1 MSVLDTHKLSRRR
14 LLQWAVGSA
23 LGASSRFAALG
34 SLGAIGIA
42 SAQAATTTGG
52 YKALVCIY
60 LTGGNDAFNMLVP
73 TDAATY
79 GLYQTARPTVAIPR
93 ANLLSITPKTGDGH
107 SYGLHPSM
115 PELQK
120 LFAAGNLACVANVG
134 SLLGPTVLADYQN
147 NSSIL
152 PPQLFS
158 HEDQSFQWMTG
169 RPESSDTVG
178 WGGHLAEIMQP
189 SSNQGLP
196 INLSVSG
203 NNQFQTGSAS
213 APYSVDPSGVAA
225 IYALGGDQPT
235 GRVAAFQALIA
246 EAQGSSNLLQSSYAG
261 AVGNSLVLSQQMS
274 GALAQ
279 APTLQTQFPQT
290 DLGGQLAMVAKL
302 ISVHSQLGAGR
313 QIYFVSTDGFDTH
326 DGQPDAQPGLF
337 QEISQAMAAFYQATV
352 ELGVASGVT
361 SFTMSE
367 FGRTL
372 SSNSAGT
379 DHGWGSHHLVM
390 GGAVQGGDIYGTMP
404 DLTLGGPD
412 DADLGRM
419 IPSTSLY
426 QYYAPLAR
434 WLGASDGDIA
444 NIFPYLARFD
454 AGALNFLPG
463 ALPSFTLRRSTSSG
477 AIVYD
482 GVIAPNP
489 ADLNRTV
496 SVYVAAIVGA
506 TLYLKSPS
514 GWKPYSGG
522 PVPVAATMTAS
533 SSMRINVANLANVDN
548 TALSGVQIWLGY
560 GTTEADMLSGKYSL
574 VGAVQ

>member
-1 MSVLDTHKLSRRR
+1 MLALDSHKLSRRR

-34 SLGAIGIA
+34 SLGAIGMA

-60 LTGGNDAFNMLVP
+60 LGGGNDAFNMLVP
-73 TDAATY
+73 TDATTY

-93 ANLLSITPKTGDGH
+93 ASLLSITPKTSDGH
-107 SYGLHPSM
+107 TYGLHPSM
-115 PELQK
+115 PELQA
-120 LFAAGNLACVANVG
+120 LFAAGKLACVANVG
-134 SLLGPTVLADYQN
+134 SLLGPTVLSDYQN
-147 NSSIL
+147 NTSIL

-158 HEDQSFQWMTG
+158 HEDQTFQWMTG
-169 RPESSDTVG
+169 RPESSETVG
-178 WGGHLAEIMQP
+178 WAGHLAEIMQP
-189 SSNQGLP
+189 AGNQGLP
-196 INLSVSG
+196 INLSVNG
-203 NNQFQTGSAS
+203 NNQFQTGSDS

-225 IYALGGDQPT
+225 IYALGSDQPT

-246 EAQGSSNLLQSSYAG
+246 EAQGSSNLLQSAYGG
-261 AVGNSLVLSQQMS
+261 AVSNTLTLSQQMS
-274 GALAQ
+274 NALAQ
-279 APTLQTQFPQT
+279 APTLHTQFPQT

-302 ISVHSQLGAGR
+302 ISVHSQLGAAR
-313 QIYFVSTDGFDTH
+313 QVYFVSTGGFDTH

-337 QEISQAMAAFYQATV
+337 QQISQAMSAFYQATV
-352 ELGVASGVT
+352 ELNVASSVT

-379 DHGWGSHHLVM
+379 DHGWGSHHFVM

-404 DLTLGGPD
+404 NLTLGGPD

-434 WLGASDGDIA
+434 WLGASDADIS

-463 ALPSFTLRRSTSSG
+463 ALPSFTMRRSTSGG

-489 ADLNRTV
+489 ADIGLAV
-496 SVYVAAIVGA
+496 KVYVAAIVGT
-506 TLYLKSPS
+506 TLYLKSPA
-514 GWKPYSGG
+514 GWTPYTGG
-522 PVPVAATMTAS
+522 TVPVAAAMTAS
-533 SSMRINVANLANVDN
+533 SSMRVNVASLSSVDN
-548 TALSGVQIWLGY
+548 AALSGVQIWLGY

-574 VGAVQ
+574 IGTVQ